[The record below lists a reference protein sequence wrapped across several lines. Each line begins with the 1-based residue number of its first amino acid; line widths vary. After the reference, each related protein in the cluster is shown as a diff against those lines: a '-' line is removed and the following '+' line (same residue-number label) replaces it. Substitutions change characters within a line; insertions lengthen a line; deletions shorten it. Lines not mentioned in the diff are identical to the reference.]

1 MRSDYVKWFRQSS
14 PYIHAFRGRTF
25 VIACDGATVQ
35 HANFPALIHDAAL
48 LNSLGIRLVMVHGAR
63 PQIDQRL
70 LASNHQTA
78 YVNGLRI
85 TDDKALMCVKEAA
98 GAVRVEIEAL
108 LSMGVANSP
117 MAGAHITV
125 ASGNFV
131 TAKPLGIRE
140 GVDYCHTGEVRRIDT
155 HAIRQR
161 LENGAIVLISPLGYS
176 PTGEMFNVSSKEVAT
191 ACATSLGADKLIF
204 LADSQQL
211 NLAQR
216 EQPLRELST
225 AKAKALLDA
234 AFDHTGDPPYLHHAV
249 TACEH
254 GVSRVHLVDHSID
267 GGLLLELFTR
277 DGIGALITG
286 TDFEGMRQA
295 NIDDVGGLLELI
307 QPLEQR
313 GVLVR
318 RSREQLEL
326 EIDRF
331 TVADRDGAII
341 ACVALYPYHDEHV
354 GELACLV
361 VHPDYRQAN
370 RGETLLAKV
379 EHRAKQ
385 LGLEHLFV
393 LTTQTAQWFQEHG
406 YQLAPLE
413 QLPVAKQQLYNLQR
427 NSKVLI
433 KRL

>member
-1 MRSDYVKWFRQSS
+1 MLADYVKWFRQSS

-25 VIACDGATVQ
+25 VIACDGSTIQ
-35 HANFPALIHDAAL
+35 HAGFPSLIHDIAL
-48 LNSLGIRLVMVHGAR
+48 LNSLGIRLVIVHGAR
-63 PQIDQRL
+63 PQIDQQL
-70 LASNHQTA
+70 LASNHRMA

-85 TDDKALMCVKEAA
+85 TDDQALTCVKEAA

-117 MAGAHITV
+117 MAGAHIDV

-131 TAKPLGIRE
+131 TAKPLGIRN

-155 HAIRQR
+155 QAIRQR
-161 LENGAIVLISPLGYS
+161 LESGAIVLISPLGYS
-176 PTGEMFNVSSKEVAT
+176 PTGEIFNVSSKEIAG
-191 ACATSLGADKLIF
+191 ACATSLVADKLIF
-204 LADSQQL
+204 LADGEDINLRQL
-211 NLAQR
+211 QHPAREINLKQARQ
-216 EQPLRELST
+216 
-225 AKAKALLDA
+225 LLA
-234 AFDHTGDPPYLHHAV
+234 TVAGNGQEPSYLHYAV
-249 TACEH
+249 TACEQ
-254 GVSRVHLVDHSID
+254 GVSRVHLVDHAID

-286 TDFEGMRQA
+286 EDFEGMRRA
-295 NIDDVGGLLELI
+295 TIDDVGGILELI
-307 QPLEQR
+307 QPLEHQ

-331 TVADRDGAII
+331 TVVDRDGAII
-341 ACVALYPYHDEHV
+341 ACVALYPYQEEKA
-354 GELACLV
+354 GELACLA

-370 RGETLLAKV
+370 HGETLLATV
-379 EHRAKQ
+379 ERQARQ
-385 LGLEHLFV
+385 LGLAQLFV

-406 YQLAPLE
+406 YRFAPLQ
-413 QLPVAKQQLYNLQR
+413 QLPVAKQNLYNLQR

-433 KRL
+433 KPL